1 MNKPLKAK
9 NRLARI
15 TQMNLRRLL
24 KRIMPHPSMILDNRY
39 MSVFGKRIHDPNL
52 WHLNRR
58 SASGAVAVAC
68 FICYLPPVGHMFT
81 AAALSMLFRV
91 NLPLA
96 VAMVWISNPVTIP
109 PMFYFAYA
117 VGSWMMGVAP
127 KGFDLEFWTTPHN
140 WLAVLTPLGLGM
152 TVCAFSFA
160 AVGYYG
166 TQALWRWSLR
176 REIAQRRER
185 YLEMRTQEMAAA
197 LASESVVST
206 PSSSRQT

>member
-1 MNKPLKAK
+1 MKKPLKAK
-9 NRLARI
+9 NRLTRI
-15 TQMNLRRLL
+15 TQLNVRRLL
-24 KRIMPHPSMILDNRY
+24 KRIMPHPSIILDNRY
-39 MSVFGKRIHDPNL
+39 MAVFGRRIHDPNL

-68 FICYLPPVGHMFT
+68 FITYMPPVAHMLS
-81 AAALSMLFRV
+81 AAALSVVFRV

-96 VAMVWISNPVTIP
+96 VAVVWISNPLTIP

-117 VGSWMMGVAP
+117 VGSWMTGVAP
-127 KGFDLEFWTTPHN
+127 KGFDLDFWMTPHT

-152 TVCAFSFA
+152 VVCAFAFA

-185 YLEMRTQEMAAA
+185 YLEMRTQEMAEA
-197 LASESVVST
+197 LGSESVVST